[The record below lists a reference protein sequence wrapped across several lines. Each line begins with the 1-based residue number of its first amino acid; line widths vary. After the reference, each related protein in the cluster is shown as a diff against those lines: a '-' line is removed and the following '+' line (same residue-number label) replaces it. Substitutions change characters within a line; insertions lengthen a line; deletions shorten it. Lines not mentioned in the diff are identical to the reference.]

1 VSIRTDGHAF
11 HFGIA
16 NSSLVLFADGELDTD
31 AAGDL
36 LERLDPM
43 RGRHLSLDLGAVTFI
58 DASTLCVLVTVHR
71 RQERAGGSMTLVNVQ
86 PSHLRL
92 LRLTGLTE
100 VLRIELPLDADAS
113 AAASSSAPAA
123 GQ

>member
-1 VSIRTDGHAF
+1 MSTRTNRHAF

-58 DASTLCVLVTVHR
+58 DASILCVFVTAHR

-100 VLRIELPLDADAS
+100 VLRIDLPLDTDLGAVARS
-113 AAASSSAPAA
+113 AAPRA
-123 GQ
+123 GG

>member
-1 VSIRTDGHAF
+1 VSTRTEGHAF

-43 RGRHLSLDLGAVTFI
+43 RARHLSLDLGAVTFL
-58 DASTLCVLVTVHR
+58 DASILCVLVTAHR
-71 RQERAGGSMTLVNVQ
+71 RQESAGGSMTLVNVQ

-92 LRLTGLTE
+92 LRLTGLTG
-100 VLRIELPLDADAS
+100 VLRIELPFDSDVPAR
-113 AAASSSAPAA
+113 SSSPRA
-123 GQ
+123 GD

>member
-1 VSIRTDGHAF
+1 VSTPTDGHAF

-16 NSSLVLFADGELDTD
+16 KSSLVLFADGELDTD

-43 RGRHLSLDLGAVTFI
+43 RGRHLSLDLGGVTFL
-58 DASTLCVLVTVHR
+58 DASILCVLVTAHR
-71 RQERAGGSMTLVNVQ
+71 RQEAAGGSMTLVNVQ

-92 LRLTGLTE
+92 LRVTGLTE
-100 VLRIELPLDADAS
+100 VLRIELPLDADVPARS
-113 AAASSSAPAA
+113 SGSRAAD
-123 GQ
+123 